1 MSEPKRGDCLTTVD
15 KLYERYKDNEYML
28 QRIYNHVH
36 VYLPNTL
43 ENESK
48 NHEKRKNL
56 NTYLSE
62 EQQIFMQVFL
72 SKNNYYYLPNN
83 NFYYEYN
90 GKDYFIVKEDEI
102 LHKLLSTISKER
114 TLLQWKHKTKAA
126 IIKQIKER
134 NLFSSIPETD
144 TIQNVLN
151 YLYPSIFSSKNTAK
165 YFLTIIG
172 DNIFK
177 KHTDFTFIVS
187 QKMRQLLDELE
198 NVAAS
203 SIGNNNISYKFVT
216 KYHETHTFNNCRLI
230 KINDNYSN
238 EYWRES
244 LKKIGLNLLCVA
256 AHYSNRHINSD
267 NFLNTKADDEL
278 INYVYTLKNTTE
290 NGLVEKFI
298 SEYIEKTTEGFKIE
312 WKNIHFIW
320 KQFLSSNSLP
330 IVIFSNSFKNILK
343 TNVQYDEESDSFV
356 GVTSKYLPIYKD
368 FIEFWDSTIINSP
381 SSDFE
386 NELEIDEIS
395 SLFKQWSKNR
405 NVLSEENII
414 RVLKH
419 FFSSEIIDD
428 KYVLNITSTLWNKSN
443 DIQCVIPYIKEQI
456 KNNHTLS
463 LISFDDIYNYY
474 QKYSGGDL
482 PLKFIVSKRYFEKYL
497 YYKFA
502 DYIVYE
508 KFVKPEWIDC

>member
-1 MSEPKRGDCLTTVD
+1 MSEPKRGDCLTTVE

-28 QRIYNHVH
+28 QRIYNHV
-36 VYLPNTL
+36 
-43 ENESK
+43 
-48 NHEKRKNL
+48 HEKRKNL

-216 KYHETHTFNNCRLI
+216 KYHETHTFNNCRLM
-230 KINDNYSN
+230 KINENYSN

-244 LKKIGLNLLCVA
+244 LKKIGLNFLCVA

-267 NFLNTKADDEL
+267 IFLNTKADDEL

-298 SEYIEKTTEGFKIE
+298 SEYIEKTSEGFKIE

-330 IVIFSNSFKNILK
+330 IVIFSNS
-343 TNVQYDEESDSFV
+343 
-356 GVTSKYLPIYKD
+356 
-368 FIEFWDSTIINSP
+368 
-381 SSDFE
+381 
-386 NELEIDEIS
+386 
-395 SLFKQWSKNR
+395 
-405 NVLSEENII
+405 
-414 RVLKH
+414 
-419 FFSSEIIDD
+419 
-428 KYVLNITSTLWNKSN
+428 LNCAS
-443 DIQCVIPYIKEQI
+443 
-456 KNNHTLS
+456 
-463 LISFDDIYNYY
+463 
-474 QKYSGGDL
+474 
-482 PLKFIVSKRYFEKYL
+482 
-497 YYKFA
+497 
-502 DYIVYE
+502 
-508 KFVKPEWIDC
+508 

>member
-1 MSEPKRGDCLTTVD
+1 
-15 KLYERYKDNEYML
+15 
-28 QRIYNHVH
+28 
-36 VYLPNTL
+36 
-43 ENESK
+43 
-48 NHEKRKNL
+48 
-56 NTYLSE
+56 
-62 EQQIFMQVFL
+62 
-72 SKNNYYYLPNN
+72 
-83 NFYYEYN
+83 
-90 GKDYFIVKEDEI
+90 
-102 LHKLLSTISKER
+102 
-114 TLLQWKHKTKAA
+114 
-126 IIKQIKER
+126 
-134 NLFSSIPETD
+134 
-144 TIQNVLN
+144 
-151 YLYPSIFSSKNTAK
+151 
-165 YFLTIIG
+165 
-172 DNIFK
+172 
-177 KHTDFTFIVS
+177 
-187 QKMRQLLDELE
+187 MRQLLDELE

-230 KINDNYSN
+230 KINENYSN

-267 NFLNTKADDEL
+267 IFLNTKADDEL

-298 SEYIEKTTEGFKIE
+298 SEYIEKTSEGFKIE

-343 TNVQYDEESDSFV
+343 SNIQYDEESDSFI
-356 GVTSKYLPIYKD
+356 GVTSKYLPVYKD

-395 SLFKQWSKNR
+395 CLFKQWSKNR

-428 KYVLNITSTLWNKSN
+428 KYVLNITSTLWNKPN

-474 QKYSGGDL
+474 QTYCGGDL

-508 KFVKPEWIDC
+508 KFVKIEWIDC

>member
-1 MSEPKRGDCLTTVD
+1 MAEPKRTDCLSTVE

-28 QRIYNHVH
+28 HRIYNHVH

-43 ENESK
+43 ANEAK
-48 NHEKRKNL
+48 NHEKRQNL
-56 NTYLSE
+56 NSYLFE

-72 SKNNYYYLPNN
+72 SKNNYYYLSSN
-83 NFYYEYN
+83 NFYYQYN

-134 NLFSSIPETD
+134 NLFTSIPETD

-151 YLYPSIFSSKNTAK
+151 YMYPSIFSSKSTAK

-172 DNIFK
+172 DNILK
-177 KHTDFTFIVS
+177 KNTDLTFIVS
-187 QKMRQLLDELE
+187 QQMRQLLDELE
-198 NVAAS
+198 NVAAC
-203 SIGNNNISYKFVT
+203 SIGNNNISFKFVT

-230 KINDNYSN
+230 KMNENYSN

-256 AHYSNRHINSD
+256 AHYSNRYINSD
-267 NFLNTKADDEL
+267 NFLNITADDEV

-298 SEYIEKTTEGFKIE
+298 GEYIEKTSDDFRIE
-312 WKNIHFIW
+312 WRNIHFIW
-320 KQFLSSNSLP
+320 KQFLSSNNLP

-343 TNVQYDEESDSFV
+343 LTIPYNEETDSFI

-368 FIEFWDSTIINSP
+368 FIQFWETTINNSSST
-381 SSDFE
+381 DFE

-395 SLFKQWSKNR
+395 SLFKQWSKNK

-419 FFSSEIIDD
+419 FFSTEIIDD
-428 KYVLNITSTLWNKSN
+428 KYVLNVTSSVWDKLN
-443 DIQCVIPYIKEQI
+443 DIQNSTEFIKQQIKE
-456 KNNHTLS
+456 NHKLS
-463 LISFDDIYNYY
+463 LISFDDLYNFYN
-474 QKYSGGDL
+474 KYCINNSN
-482 PLKFIVSKRYFEKYL
+482 KFVVSKRYFEKYL

-502 DYIVYE
+502 DFIVYE
-508 KFVKPEWIDC
+508 KFIRTECIDC

>member
-1 MSEPKRGDCLTTVD
+1 MAQPKRTDCLSTVE
-15 KLYERYKDNEYML
+15 KLYERYKDNDYML

-43 ENESK
+43 AHEAK
-48 NHEKRKNL
+48 NHERRQNL
-56 NTYLSE
+56 NSYLSE

-72 SKNNYYYLPNN
+72 SKNNYYYLSNN

-90 GKDYFIVKEDEI
+90 GIDYFIVKEDEI

-134 NLFSSIPETD
+134 NLFTSIPETD

-151 YLYPSIFSSKNTAK
+151 YIYPSIFSSKSTAK

-172 DNIFK
+172 DNILK
-177 KHTDFTFIVS
+177 KNTDLTFIVS

-230 KINDNYSN
+230 KINENYSN

-256 AHYSNRHINSD
+256 SHYSSRYINSD
-267 NFLNTKADDEL
+267 NFLSTIADDDL
-278 INYVYTLKNTTE
+278 VNYVYTLKNTSE
-290 NGLVEKFI
+290 NGLVDKFI
-298 SEYIEKTTEGFKIE
+298 GEYIEKTSDDFRIE
-312 WKNIHFIW
+312 WRNIHFIW
-320 KQFLSSNSLP
+320 KQFLSSNNLP
-330 IVIFSNSFKNILK
+330 VVIFSNSFKNILK
-343 TNVQYDEESDSFV
+343 TTISYNEDTDSFI

-368 FIEFWDSTIINSP
+368 FIQFWDTTITNSSST
-381 SSDFE
+381 DFE
-386 NELEIDEIS
+386 NELEIDEIC
-395 SLFKQWSKNR
+395 SLFKQWSKNK

-419 FFSSEIIDD
+419 FFSTEIIDD
-428 KYVLNITSTLWNKSN
+428 KYVLNITSTIWDKLN
-443 DIQCVIPYIKEQI
+443 DIEKSTEFIKKEI
-456 KNNHTLS
+456 KDNHKLS
-463 LISFDDIYNYY
+463 LISFDDLYNFYN
-474 QKYSGGDL
+474 KYCSINAI
-482 PLKFIVSKRYFEKYL
+482 KFIVSKRYFEKYL
-497 YYKFA
+497 YYKFV

-508 KFVKPEWIDC
+508 KFIRTEWIDC